1 MSKSLGDI
9 KWGDVDYDDEGS
21 TFHPSTST
29 PSFAPSSSSA
39 SSLPQGSLMP
49 AIPATIVSKVD
60 STGLRTIVEYGTNEK
75 GQKLKVT
82 KKMRPVKRVVLVNK
96 RVLERQQWRKFGD
109 CEGLPAGPEP
119 NVTYTSI
126 EVINLDLRPK
136 KREEEKE
143 ESGLDKLSGSTS
155 IVVCRNCGETGH
167 WTLKCPKR
175 TQIKPYG
182 EEEKSSS
189 GMGPSD
195 TSASSAAKGEGTG
208 AGGKYVPMHMRS
220 GGGGSAGGSSRP
232 GDNGGGGRGLSQL
245 DDSCSLRVT
254 NLSEECTEADLSAL
268 FRRFGHTSRIYL
280 AKDRVTGVSRG
291 FAFVS
296 YTNRH
301 DAQAAISKLNGHG
314 YDNLILHVEWAKPRE
329 AKQEPEQESIGG
341 GGK

>member
-21 TFHPSTST
+21 TFHPS
-29 PSFAPSSSSA
+29 SSLH
-39 SSLPQGSLMP
+39 SSLPSGPTAQGSLMP

-60 STGLRTIVEYGTNEK
+60 ASGLRTITEYGTNEK
-75 GQKLKVT
+75 GMKVRIT
-82 KKMRPVKRVVLVNK
+82 KKMRPVRRQVLVNR
-96 RVLERQQWRKFGD
+96 RVLERQQWAKFGD
-109 CEGLPAGPEP
+109 CAGLQAGPEP

-175 TQIKPYG
+175 SQIKPYG
-182 EEEKSSS
+182 DHGTMDDEKA
-189 GMGPSD
+189 GDGGAGGAGGKD
-195 TSASSAAKGEGTG
+195 GG
-208 AGGKYVPMHMRS
+208 AGGKYVPMHMR
-220 GGGGSAGGSSRP
+220 GGAAGASRP
-232 GDNGGGGRGLSQL
+232 GDNGTGRGLSQL

-254 NLSEECTEADLSAL
+254 NLSEECTEADLSLL

-301 DAQAAISKLNGHG
+301 DAQAAINKLNGHG

-329 AKQEPEQESIGG
+329 VKPEAEQESIGG